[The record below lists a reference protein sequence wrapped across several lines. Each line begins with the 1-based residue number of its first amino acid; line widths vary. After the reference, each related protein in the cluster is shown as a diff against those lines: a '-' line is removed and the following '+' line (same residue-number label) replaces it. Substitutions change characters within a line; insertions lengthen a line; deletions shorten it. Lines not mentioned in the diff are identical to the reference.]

1 MWKDKKIIRKAKVI
15 TIPTNTVFKLSDY
28 TQGIAWGDHILK
40 TGIINMEQG
49 YDTYSVEVQNVRTGH
64 DTYYTRILKKR
75 LQLNNTPNYYH
86 IPYNQFGQ
94 VHTLLNESGLAGV
107 TVNITIKNC
116 VPPLQVLV
124 LLNSQY
130 WVINQIS
137 NNASFL
143 ITGTIKMPPSSSSL
157 LEVQLIPVSGQV
169 MTTTTADIS
178 FYRFYGV
185 EEEIQG
191 TTNVIAYEVE

>member
-1 MWKDKKIIRKAKVI
+1 MWKEKKVIRKAKVI
-15 TIPTNTVFKLSDY
+15 TIPTNIAFKLSDY
-28 TQGIAWGDHILK
+28 TQGIAWGEHILK
-40 TGIINMEQG
+40 TGIVNMEQG

-75 LQLNNTPNYYH
+75 VQLNNTQNNYH
-86 IPYNQFGQ
+86 IPYNLFGQ
-94 VHTLLNESGLAGV
+94 VHTLINESGLAGV

-130 WVINQIS
+130 WVINQTS

-143 ITGTIKMPPSSSSL
+143 ITGTLKIPPSSSSL

>member
-1 MWKDKKIIRKAKVI
+1 
-15 TIPTNTVFKLSDY
+15 
-28 TQGIAWGDHILK
+28 
-40 TGIINMEQG
+40 MEQG
-49 YDTYSVEVQNVRTGH
+49 YDTYSVEVQNIITGH

-75 LQLNNTPNYYH
+75 VQLNNTPNNYH

-94 VHTLLNESGLAGV
+94 VHTLLNESGLAGI
-107 TVNITIKNC
+107 TIHITIKNC

-143 ITGTIKMPPSSSSL
+143 ITGTVKIPPSANSL
-157 LEVQLIPVSGQV
+157 LEVQLVPVSGQV
-169 MTTTTADIS
+169 MTTTTADIT

-185 EEEIQG
+185 EEEING

>member
-1 MWKDKKIIRKAKVI
+1 
-15 TIPTNTVFKLSDY
+15 
-28 TQGIAWGDHILK
+28 
-40 TGIINMEQG
+40 MEQG

-75 LQLNNTPNYYH
+75 VQLNNTQNNYH
-86 IPYNQFGQ
+86 IPYNLFGQ
-94 VHTLLNESGLAGV
+94 VHTLINESGLAGV

-130 WVINQIS
+130 WVINQTS

-143 ITGTIKMPPSSSSL
+143 ITGTLKIPPSSSSL

>member
-49 YDTYSVEVQNVRTGH
+49 YDTYSVEVQNIRTGH
-64 DTYYTRILKKR
+64 DTYYTRILRKR
-75 LQLNNTPNYYH
+75 VQLNNTPNYYH

-94 VHTLLNESGLAGV
+94 VHTLLNESGLAV
-107 TVNITIKNC
+107 FTVNITIKNC

-130 WVINQIS
+130 WVINQTS

>member
-49 YDTYSVEVQNVRTGH
+49 YDTYSVEVQNIRTGH
-64 DTYYTRILKKR
+64 DTYYTRILRKR
-75 LQLNNTPNYYH
+75 VQLNNTPNYCH

-130 WVINQIS
+130 WVINQTS

-143 ITGTIKMPPSSSSL
+143 ITGTLKIPPSSSSL